1 MHQRGRTRAGRSVG
15 KHHPPAR
22 RPHFPARSAVGGAG
36 VARWRDQA
44 LETIAPLVTVVARAP
59 LAVAALAA
67 AMELAVGPMREVAVA
82 GDGGDARTRALPDVV
97 QQRFDP
103 LIVVAWGTPGDVP
116 LLEGRTSVGGVPA
129 AYVCR
134 GFVCRMPVTDT
145 DALEA
150 DLAGRD

>member
-1 MHQRGRTRAGRSVG
+1 VSAGQSVTATLFCRMHAFTGD
-15 KHHPPAR
+15 
-22 RPHFPARSAVGGAG
+22 
-36 VARWRDQA
+36 ARWHDYA
-44 LETIAPLVTVVARAP
+44 AEIIAPLVTVVARAP

-82 GDGGDARTRALPDVV
+82 GESGDARTRALLDVV
-97 QQRFDP
+97 QRRFDP
-103 LIVVAWGTPGDVP
+103 LTVIAWGTPGDVP
-116 LLEGRTSVGGVPA
+116 LLEGRPTVDGLPA

-150 DLAGRD
+150 DLAGRE